1 MDTTQAM
8 DLVRDAVGIA
18 IKLSA
23 PMLLLSMVVGVVV
36 AIFQAVTQIHEQSIG
51 FALKLIVV
59 IGVLLLAGS
68 VWQPLLAGLIG
79 FIPNCAASVILTE
92 LYLGGSLSFGAAV
105 SGLCTGAGLGLA
117 LCTEILSL
125 HGSSLEIASRVGEG
139 TSISFVI
146 PDKGKEEEYEE
157 IHH

>member
-8 DLVRDAVGIA
+8 DLLQEAVGMA

-59 IGVLLLAGS
+59 IAVLR
-68 VWQPLLAGLIG
+68 
-79 FIPNCAASVILTE
+79 
-92 LYLGGSLSFGAAV
+92 LGGGWMLDTLKDYTYQIFQ
-105 SGLCTGAGLGLA
+105 L
-117 LCTEILSL
+117 
-125 HGSSLEIASRVGEG
+125 IAS
-139 TSISFVI
+139 
-146 PDKGKEEEYEE
+146 
-157 IHH
+157 